1 MTINR
6 SEGTSAGG
14 KRLMFAAMAASTVTV
29 IAIISTLALYN
40 DRMMTQT
47 KAVET
52 EQLLDSQGQAVAW
65 GVETWLRGQ
74 IRLTDIAHNS
84 ISNLNSSEDPFSV
97 LGQPTLRKSF
107 FHAMYGDNKGGF
119 TISPRRVMPEGY
131 DPRARPWYQT
141 AADARGMVITDPYSS
156 ASTGRTILT
165 IARPVIENGD
175 VKGVVGNDVLVDT
188 IFSLMAETNVDG
200 LESVFLINNEGQ
212 VLVHQDEQII
222 GTNIQDLF
230 DQGALVFSNDIQY
243 LDSQSE
249 TKIIKFIAV
258 SNIPEIEWR
267 VGLMMDKKTVY
278 AGVNTFR
285 RSIVIALAAA
295 TLLMMLAVGFVTHAL
310 LVKPLM
316 KAHQKAQQASIAKS
330 EFLASMSHEIR
341 TPMNGVLGMSE
352 LLQNTTLNEK
362 QKTFVD
368 TIYKSGSALLTII
381 NDILD
386 FSKIEAGKLELD
398 CSPFNIRTAMEDVAM
413 LLGCGAREKGIELV
427 VRHHPGTPSQVIGDA
442 GRIRQAVTNLVGNAI
457 KFTHEGYVLLDITC
471 VDVGDTAKIKI
482 SIEDTG
488 IGIPKEKLNSIFEE
502 FTQAESSTTRK
513 YGGTGLGLSI
523 TRSLIHAMGGD
534 INVTST
540 HGKGSVFSFIIEL
553 PVADG
558 DVDEFSGASADL
570 TGKKLLIVDDFA
582 VNRQILEEQLLH
594 WRASPSAAESGEE
607 ALALL
612 RQAAMDGSPYD
623 AALIDYHM
631 PEMDGAELAKHI
643 KTDPTIAETPIL
655 VLSSVD
661 DDSVASTFRQYG
673 VTEFLTKPART
684 HLLLTSIGR
693 LVVGKDIKKLK
704 AMAKT
709 SCTDQDGSEVN
720 KNEAAAKQ
728 CSILVAEDNNVNQ
741 LVIKHMISSE
751 HFNLTFAENGLIAY
765 KAYQKQNFDLVLMDI
780 SMPEMD
786 GIEALKAIR
795 AFEAKNDAAPTP
807 VIAITAH
814 AMEGDQERLLETGF
828 DDYLSKPLEKAGVD
842 AILNK
847 WASNN
852 ENHALSA

>member
-6 SEGTSAGG
+6 SDENSAGG
-14 KRLMFAAMAASTVTV
+14 KRLMFAAIAASTVTV
-29 IAIISTLALYN
+29 IAIITTLAIYN

-47 KAVET
+47 KAVEV

-74 IRLTDIAHNS
+74 IRLTDIAHHS
-84 ISNLNSSEDPFSV
+84 ISALDPSSDPFSV
-97 LGQPTLRKSF
+97 LGQPTLQDSF
-107 FHAMYGDNKGGF
+107 FHAMYGDNEGNF

-141 AADARGMVITDPYSS
+141 AANARSMVITDPYSS

-165 IARPVIENGD
+165 IARPVIENTAI
-175 VKGVVGNDVLVDT
+175 KGVVGNDVLVDT
-188 IFSLMAETNVDG
+188 IFRLMAETDVDG
-200 LESVFLINNEGQ
+200 LESVFLINNNGK
-212 VLVHQDEQII
+212 VLVHQNESLI
-222 GTNIQDLF
+222 GTNIGDLF
-230 DQGALVFSNDIQY
+230 DSQKPTLTSDVQY
-243 LDSQSE
+243 LDSRGE
-249 TKIIKFIAV
+249 TKIIKFITV
-258 SNIPEIEWR
+258 SNIEEVDWR
-267 VGLMMDKKTVY
+267 IGLMMDKTTVY

-316 KAHQKAQQASIAKS
+316 RAHEKAQQASIAKS

-352 LLQNTTLNEK
+352 LLQNTTLDEK
-362 QKTFVD
+362 QRTFVD

-398 CSPFNIRTAMEDVAM
+398 CSPFNIRTAIEDVAM

-427 VRHHPGTPSQVIGDA
+427 VRHHPSVPSCVIGDA

-457 KFTHEGYVLLDITC
+457 KFTHEGYVLLDVTC
-471 VDVGDTAKIKI
+471 VNAGDVAKIKI

-488 IGIPKEKLNSIFEE
+488 IGIPKEKLNTIFEE

-523 TRSLIHAMGGD
+523 TRSLIHAMGGN
-534 INVTST
+534 ISVSST
-540 HGKGSVFSFIIEL
+540 HGKGSVFSFVIEL
-553 PVADG
+553 PVTEG
-558 DVDEFSGASADL
+558 DVDDLSGASADL
-570 TGKKLLIVDDFA
+570 TDKKILIVDDFE
-582 VNRQILEEQLLH
+582 VNRQILEEQLSY
-594 WRASPSAAESGEE
+594 WRAAPSTAESGGQ
-607 ALALL
+607 ALAML
-612 RQAAMDGSPYD
+612 RRAALEGTPYD

-631 PEMDGAELAKHI
+631 PEMDGAELAKRI
-643 KTDPTIAETPIL
+643 KSDPAIAETPIL

-661 DDSVASTFRQYG
+661 NDSVASTFRQYG

-684 HLLLTSIGR
+684 HLLLTSISR
-693 LVVGKDIKKLK
+693 LVIGKDIKKLK
-704 AMAKT
+704 EMAESCADAGAPETDNNT
-709 SCTDQDGSEVN
+709 STAN
-720 KNEAAAKQ
+720 KRQ
-728 CSILVAEDNNVNQ
+728 ILVAEDNAVNQ
-741 LVIKHMISSE
+741 LVIKHMVASDRIA
-751 HFNLTFAENGLIAY
+751 LTFAENGLIAY
-765 KAYQKQNFDLVLMDI
+765 KTYQKHSFDLVLMDI

-795 AFEAKNDAAPTP
+795 AFEAKNNTRQTP
-807 VIAITAH
+807 IVAITAH

-828 DDYLSKPLEKAGVD
+828 DDYLSKPLEKAGID
-842 AILNK
+842 AILEK
-847 WASNN
+847 WVGSEESRAR
-852 ENHALSA
+852 SA